1 MVCYIFFYN
10 VVKEGYLEVVFY
22 LLKKGSYVN
31 VMFVKREILFSLVV
45 RKINNKEIVVVLF
58 LSGSS
63 VNLVDWYGRILFYYF
78 IDKEIVEFLVNN
90 GVDIYVGDFEGK
102 ILLFLVVLDGYEEVV
117 EFFIKRGS
125 DVNK

>member
-45 RKINNKEIVVVLF
+45 
-58 LSGSS
+58 
-63 VNLVDWYGRILFYYF
+63 
-78 IDKEIVEFLVNN
+78 
-90 GVDIYVGDFEGK
+90 
-102 ILLFLVVLDGYEEVV
+102 
-117 EFFIKRGS
+117 
-125 DVNK
+125 